1 MGRFSFLKISGDFME
16 NRLGF
21 SGLLTASRMVMGGL
35 SAAAML
41 ALAGPAPAQA
51 QSRDY
56 DWTLNV
62 HDSGYDPMPVNGT
75 VVYTVSVENNGSV
88 RTPVNPLVFHIPF
101 GGNVTD
107 VGGGLSPADCDPAL
121 PLSGPATPGETVELT
136 CTLPGLNPAE
146 VLSATFSVEAT
157 QKGIL
162 TYSFE
167 VDPTRDNNP
176 GDNVITSTTTIRE
189 GADLELGITGP
200 GTAAAGSTVGLTA
213 TVTNH
218 GPDPISGAVVRIPVP
233 EGLANLSF
241 PAGCELIDGA
251 YSCTVPGT
259 LQPGDSY
266 EIDFSAQVAVANAS
280 NLIILGSVTG
290 GDPDQPADP
299 ITDNNGSSFRLEI
312 TGGTDLRL
320 SKTRSPAGSPLM
332 VGDKVTFTLDPRY
345 TGDTPFGI
353 RVEDL
358 LPDSYAIITPVTAP
372 GWDCTTQGQLVSCEM
387 AQGIGPA
394 GADVA
399 LGEITIVADVVAVAE
414 GGGFVRNTATI
425 DAEGPEDQDPNNN
438 TAQDSGVVI
447 EEPMPMLAGV
457 KRGQSP
463 ALISAGSP
471 YDFQVGAINSGN
483 VPFIGTITLTDMLPA
498 ELTYVSHVGNGWTCT
513 PGTGSEWPT
522 RVGTVVCEITYPPES
537 PLAVGAS
544 TPLATL
550 TTQADPDLAGPVRV
564 TNTLNLSAPGIG
576 DIPSVSVDVGIDL
589 VGRSTD
595 LAVEKTATSPRVTL
609 GDTQTFNIT
618 VRNNGN
624 SPATAI
630 TVEDTLTGLLNSLD
644 AGDHAGFVGY
654 QIVSHPAGSTASC
667 ESTAQGGQSRRL
679 SCQIDRLESGE
690 NAVIAV
696 TVRPGGAGG
705 TYYNTAEVWS
715 ENVADP
721 NWSNNRGTASFE
733 LAPVADITV
742 TKLADKLTVPAG
754 QELIYGIAVSNKAS
768 IIPESGG
775 EIAYAF
781 SPAQNVIAT
790 ERLPLGV
797 IFLGVNGASCTGGP
811 AVGQQVT
818 AANRTITCSLDTI
831 ESGVT
836 RSFEVRVMPG
846 LQHLDADPAQIVN
859 EVEVATD
866 TPERDGTDNLD
877 RVITPVTDAR
887 LDLLVNKTDTPD
899 PVAVGDDVTYT
910 LTVANSGPSAAT
922 NVVLTDIMPSDSRF
936 TYVSH
941 SAPTDAS
948 CSPPTEGS
956 SGESL
961 VCTFPLLRAGENRVV
976 NLVARAHAKGT
987 STNRVTVTANE
998 VSLDDSRRNF
1008 DTALANN
1015 IVDEPTSVRTRVDLA
1030 VVKTGPDKRVELREN
1045 FDFIIELTNIDAA
1058 GYAEADNVVLT
1069 DTLPAGMQLTGA
1081 PGFEVTNGTVTNA
1094 TAAACTGEEGDTSFS
1109 CSFGTLSSGAAVRL
1123 TVPVKAIAVT
1133 GSSPHTLVNTATVA
1147 TSSIDVND
1155 SNNRDTAPAEI
1166 ESYRLYGNVY
1176 RDFNGND
1183 EYDRATETG
1192 IASVPLTLTG
1202 AYFDGTPI
1210 STTIQV
1216 NSNGSGQYEFPHLP
1230 RGTYTIT
1237 RGTPPNADNYLS
1249 DGAATAG
1256 SHFPGAT
1263 GAGDGLSVSNIVLTA
1278 TAPGSETDG
1287 EINFGLVPRPM
1298 LGLAKRVSAGPTLN
1312 ADGSFDVSFT
1322 VLARNLGYEPL
1333 EGITITDRLDEGGR
1347 SFGTPVADDASA
1359 VPGNYLVL
1367 ATSSSCGTLHAGF
1380 NGSAAAETL
1389 VSGAALAVGASCE
1402 ITVKIRVWP
1411 TNPAPTE
1418 DYLNQASGQGSGV
1431 YSNNPTEP
1439 DLSDNGSNPDPNG
1452 NGNPGDPG
1460 EDDPTPVAIPPM
1472 EPAITVTK
1480 TATPPWS
1487 GDDVPEVGDVISYS
1501 FTITNSGNVNLTG
1514 VTLTD
1519 EMMADAGG
1527 AFELVGSP
1535 IPMLAPGAVNTDA
1548 YSATYVLTQDDLD
1561 RDTIDNIATV
1571 TGTPPR
1577 GDDVTDEA
1585 EASVPTLSR
1594 PSIQLTKT
1602 ADASGLGDPPTPGE
1616 LITYSFLIENTGNV
1630 RLTGITLDDP
1640 LIEGLDRTPATIP
1653 DLAPG
1658 EDVTVTVDYPI
1669 IQDDIE
1675 LGRVDNT
1682 ASATGTPPSGDDVTD
1697 EDTVTTPVGQLA
1709 GIELEKL
1716 GVAAAGDETLAEGHV
1731 FAPGD
1736 TVYYRFRVTNT
1747 GNVALRNIAVSDPK
1761 LGLNLTLTAPELD
1774 ELAPGESHLVATAGE
1789 WVVQDE
1795 DLAAG
1800 QIDNTASVTA
1810 ESTGGPASD
1819 DDDETVTV
1827 LTIEAVPET
1836 APPFPVFTDNGGT
1849 TTTILASDR
1858 VGGEQATLDNV
1869 DITWWESSNP
1879 GVTLDPLTGLITLEP
1894 DLPAGSYTVDYRICA
1909 KPPYETICDE
1919 ATETVMQGPRPG
1931 IVTLKTQDLE
1941 DSNDDGV
1948 DGVNDL
1954 MTYTITVANT
1964 GNTVLENMR
1973 LDDTFRTLETSAALV
1988 LDSGPSFS
1996 GADHGSPEG
2005 ELQIGETATYTATF
2019 LLTVE
2024 AVSGGGLWNHVLAT
2038 ADPVVP
2044 PELLEPG
2051 ETPDPVD
2058 SWSHNDPDDPDP
2070 AERSPT
2076 VYPIEP
2082 SMAPTGLTVAK
2093 TTPRAIV
2100 ERGTVVPYT
2109 ITITNENTVVSGE
2122 LNIVDILPA
2131 GFLYQPD
2138 SATLDGVAFEVVV
2151 SGRNVTWPRVRVP
2164 PLTTVTATLSVRV
2177 PTGAAVGDH
2186 VNTASIRNPDT
2197 GEPMAPPA
2205 TAVVKILPEPV
2216 FDCGDVI
2223 GKVFDDRNRDGYQNE
2238 GEPGIPAARVVG
2250 VDGTV
2255 ITADQHGRFHVPCA
2269 MLPADRGS
2277 NFILKL
2283 DTRSL
2288 PAGYRITTENPRV
2301 VRLTPGKMTELN
2313 FGAAITRV
2321 VRVDLGD
2328 RAFATGADGRTGL
2341 TAPLA
2346 AGLDSLLAQIAGEP
2360 VNLRL
2365 AYHLPRGHAEADRQ
2379 RANRNTALVERYIR
2393 EAWRKV
2399 GRVKLTIEQTIVLD
2413 GK

>member
-1 MGRFSFLKISGDFME
+1 MGKFSCLKRAGDFAETRRGISGWVTF
-16 NRLGF
+16 
-21 SGLLTASRMVMGGL
+21 SRMALGGL
-35 SAAAML
+35 SAAALL
-41 ALAGPAPAQA
+41 ALAAPVPAQA
-51 QSRDY
+51 QSRDH

-62 HDSGYDPMPVNGT
+62 NDSGYDPMPVNGT
-75 VVYTVSVENNGSV
+75 VVYTVTVENNGV
-88 RTPVNPLVFHIPF
+88 TRTPENSLTFSIPA
-101 GGNVTD
+101 GGIVTD
-107 VGGGLSPADCDPAL
+107 IGGDLSPADCEPGL
-121 PLSGPATPGETVELT
+121 PLPGPTTPDDTVELT
-136 CTLPGLNPAE
+136 CTLPGLDGGQ
-146 VLSATFSVEAT
+146 VLGATFSVEAT

-167 VDPTRDNNP
+167 VDSTGDYNP
-176 GDNVITSTTTIRE
+176 DDNVITSTTTIRE
-189 GADLELGITGP
+189 GADLELAIDGP
-200 GTAAAGSTVGLTA
+200 GTAAAGSTVQFSA

-218 GPDPISGAVVRIPVP
+218 GPDAISGAVVRIPVP

-251 YSCTVPGT
+251 YSCTVPGR
-259 LQPGDSY
+259 LEADESY
-266 EIDFSAQVAVANAS
+266 EISFGAQVAVATTS
-280 NLIILGSVTG
+280 DLIVLGSVTG
-290 GDPDQPADP
+290 SDPDQPADP
-299 ITDNNGSSFRLEI
+299 ILDNNGVAFSFEV

-320 SKTRSPAGSPLM
+320 SKTRSPANSPLL
-332 VGDKVTFTLDPRY
+332 VGEQVSFTLDPRY
-345 TGDTPFGI
+345 TGDRPFGI
-353 RVEDL
+353 WVEDL
-358 LPDSYAIITPVTAP
+358 LPASYEITGVTAA
-372 GWDCTTQGQLVSCEM
+372 GWDCTTAGQLVRCEM
-387 AQGIGPA
+387 AQGTAA
-394 GADVA
+394 GANVA
-399 LGEITIVADVVAVAE
+399 LGEIVIAAEVVAAPQ

-425 DAEGPEDQDPNNN
+425 GAEGPEDQNPDNN

-447 EEPMPMLAGV
+447 EEPNPMLAGV

-463 ALISAGSP
+463 ALISAGSS
-471 YDFQVGAINSGN
+471 YDFQVGARNSGN
-483 VPFIGTITLTDMLPA
+483 VPFIGTITLTDLLPA
-498 ELTYVSHVGNGWTCT
+498 ELTYVSHVGNGWSCT
-513 PGTGSEWPT
+513 PSAGAEWPD
-522 RVGTVVCEITYPPES
+522 RVGTVVCEITYTDAN

-550 TTQADPDLAGPVRV
+550 TTQADPDLEGAVRI
-564 TNTLNLSAPGIG
+564 TNTLGVSAPGIG
-576 DIPSVSVDVGIDL
+576 DIPSVSVDVDIDL
-589 VGRSTD
+589 VGRSAD
-595 LAVEKTATSPRVTL
+595 LEVEKTAVSPRVTL
-609 GDTQTFNIT
+609 GDPQTFHIT
-618 VRNNGN
+618 VRNNGG
-624 SPATAI
+624 SAATAI
-630 TVEDTLTGLLNSLD
+630 TVEDTLSGLLNSL
-644 AGDHAGFVGY
+644 ATGEHAGFVGY
-654 QIVSHPAGSTASC
+654 QVVSTPAGSTASC
-667 ESTAQGGQSRRL
+667 ESTAQGGQSRLL
-679 SCQIDRLESGE
+679 SCEIDRLEPQDE
-690 NAVIAV
+690 AVIAV

-705 TYYNTAEVWS
+705 TRSNTAEAWS
-715 ENVADP
+715 ANVADP
-721 NWSNNRGTASFE
+721 VWSNNRGTASFV
-733 LAPVADITV
+733 LDPVADITV
-742 TKLADKLTVPAG
+742 TKSTDMQAVAVG
-754 QELIYGIAVSNKAS
+754 QELIYAISASNKAR
-768 IIPESGG
+768 ITEAGG

-781 SPAQNVIAT
+781 SPAENVVAT

-797 IFLGVNGASCTGGP
+797 IFLGVSGASCSGGP
-811 AVGQQVT
+811 AAGQTVTVG
-818 AANRTITCSLDTI
+818 NRTITCQLGTI
-831 ESGVT
+831 APDVT

-846 LQHLDADPAQIVN
+846 LEHLDADPAEIVN
-859 EVEVATD
+859 EVEVATS
-866 TPERDGTDNLD
+866 TPERDGTDNTA
-877 RVITPVTDAR
+877 RVTTGVNDAR
-887 LDLLVNKTDTPD
+887 LDLLVNKSDSPD
-899 PVAVGDDVTYT
+899 PVTVGENVTYT
-910 LTVANSGPSAAT
+910 LTVTNNGPSAAT
-922 NVVLTDIMPSDSRF
+922 DVVLTDIMPSDSRF
-936 TYVSH
+936 TYVRH
-941 SAPTDAS
+941 TAPGDAS
-948 CSPPTEGS
+948 CAAPTVGS

-961 VCTFPLLRAGENRVV
+961 VCTFPLLRAGQSRVV
-976 NLVARAHAKGT
+976 QLVAEAHAKGT

-998 VSLDDSRRNF
+998 VSLEDGGRNY
-1008 DTALANN
+1008 DTALQNN
-1015 IVDEPTSVRTRVDLA
+1015 TVDEPTSVRTRVDLA
-1030 VVKTGPDKRVELREN
+1030 VVKTGPEESVELRED
-1045 FDFIIELTNIDAA
+1045 FDFTIELTNRVQD
-1058 GYAEADNVVLT
+1058 GYGEADDVELA
-1069 DTLPAGMQLTGA
+1069 DTLPPGMQLTAA
-1081 PGFEVTNGTVTNA
+1081 PSFDVTNGTA
-1094 TAAACTGEEGDTSFS
+1094 GEAAACTGAAGGNAFT
-1109 CSFGTLSSGAAVRL
+1109 CRFGTLSPGATVQV
-1123 TVPVKAIAVT
+1123 TVPVKVIAVT
-1133 GSSPHTLVNTATVA
+1133 GSSPHSLVNTATVT
-1147 TSSIDVND
+1147 TSSFDAD
-1155 SNNRDTAPAEI
+1155 PSNNSDRATVEV

-1176 RDFNGND
+1176 RDFNDNGD
-1183 EYDRATETG
+1183 YDRATETG
-1192 IASVPLTLTG
+1192 IPSVALTLTG
-1202 AYFDGTPI
+1202 TYADGTPI
-1210 STTIQV
+1210 ATPIRV
-1216 NSNGSGQYEFPHLP
+1216 NSNSSGYYEFPRLP

-1237 RGTPPNADNYLS
+1237 RGAPPRPDNYLK

-1256 SHFPGAT
+1256 IHFPGAS
-1263 GAGDGLSVSNIVLTA
+1263 GATPGTVVSNIELTA
-1278 TAPGSETDG
+1278 DAPSSGIDG
-1287 EINFGLVPRPM
+1287 EINFGLVPQPM

-1312 ADGSFDVSFT
+1312 DDGSFDVSFT
-1322 VLARNLGYEPL
+1322 VLARNLGFEPL

-1347 SFGTPVADDASA
+1347 SFGSLVADDASA
-1359 VPGNYLVL
+1359 VPGSYRMLG
-1367 ATSSSCGTLHAGF
+1367 APTGSCGGVQSGF
-1380 NGSAAAETL
+1380 NGTAGAETL
-1389 VSGAALAVGASCE
+1389 VSGGTLAVDGTCE
-1402 ITVKIRVWP
+1402 ITVQIRVWP
-1411 TNPAPTE
+1411 SNPAPTE
-1418 DYLNQASGQGSGV
+1418 TYLNQASGQGTGLYSGE
-1431 YSNNPTEP
+1431 PTDP
-1439 DLSDNGSNPDPNG
+1439 DPSDNGSNPDPNG
-1452 NGNPGDPG
+1452 NGNPGDSG

-1480 TATPPWS
+1480 TATLPWS
-1487 GDDVPEVGDVISYS
+1487 GDTVPAVGDVISYS
-1501 FTITNSGNVNLTG
+1501 FTITNSGNVNLTE

-1519 EMMADAGG
+1519 EMMAG
-1527 AFELVGSP
+1527 ANGTFELTGDP

-1548 YSATYVLTQDDLD
+1548 YSATYVLTQEDLD
-1561 RDTIDNIATV
+1561 RGNIDNIATV

-1585 EASVPTLSR
+1585 EVSVPTLSR
-1594 PSIQLTKT
+1594 PSIQLTKA
-1602 ADASGLGDPPTPGE
+1602 ADAGALGDPPAVDDI
-1616 LITYSFLIENTGNV
+1616 ITYSFLIENTGNV
-1630 RLTGITLDDP
+1630 PLTGITLDDP
-1640 LIEGLDRTPATIP
+1640 LVEGLDRTPATIP

-1658 EDVTVTVDYPI
+1658 EDVTVTVEYPI
-1669 IQDDIE
+1669 TQDDIE
-1675 LGRVDNT
+1675 AGEVLNI

-1697 EDTVTTPVGQLA
+1697 EDTVTTPVGQLP

-1747 GNVALRNIAVSDPK
+1747 GNVALRDIAISDPK

-1774 ELAPGESHLVATAGE
+1774 ELAPGDTHLVATAGE

-1810 ESTGGPASD
+1810 NSSGGPAD
-1819 DDDETVTV
+1819 DSDDETVTV

-1849 TTTILASDR
+1849 TTTMLASDR
-1858 VGGEQATLDNV
+1858 VGGAQATLDNV
-1869 DITWWESSNP
+1869 DITVLETSHE
-1879 GVTLDPLTGLITLEP
+1879 GVTLDPLTGLITLAP

-1909 KPPYETICDE
+1909 KPPYEAICDE

-1931 IVTLKTQDLE
+1931 IVALKTQELE
-1941 DSNDDGV
+1941 DSNGDGIDGV
-1948 DGVNDL
+1948 GDL
-1954 MTYTITVANT
+1954 MTYTIRVQNT

-1973 LDDTFRTLETSAALV
+1973 LDDSFRTLETQAGLV
-1988 LDSGPSFS
+1988 LDSGPSFD
-1996 GADHGSPEG
+1996 GADQGSPDG
-2005 ELQIGETATYTATF
+2005 ELQIGEIATYTATF
-2019 LLTVE
+2019 RLTIE

-2051 ETPDPVD
+2051 ETPDQVD

-2100 ERGTVVPYT
+2100 ERGTVVPYE
-2109 ITITNENTVVSGE
+2109 ITITNDNTVVSGE
-2122 LNIVDILPA
+2122 LDIIDILPA

-2138 SATLDGVAFEVVV
+2138 SATLEGEPFEVVV
-2151 SGRNVTWPRVRVP
+2151 NGRSVTWPRVRVP
-2164 PLTTVTATLSVRV
+2164 PLTTITATLAVRV

-2197 GEPMAPPA
+2197 GEPMAPAA

-2365 AYHLPRGHAEADRQ
+2365 AYHLPRGAAEADRK
-2379 RANRNTALVERYIR
+2379 RAERNTALVERYIR